1 MGESGYGYWVVLA
14 CLVTNL
20 NLTLEVFVAEP
31 LNRNR
36 AGSADV
42 TYYYTA
48 GNETNA
54 NADMCCRLLPEWSEL
69 LCVAKAMTSTSGRFS
84 EGKAKSPVFSL
95 EENGHLQDRL
105 FNMLPLIGDGVWV
118 PHCLGDHGA
127 SSSQDGT
134 VKQPRRHVERMLFGA
149 SSVIKEEMALS
160 VVIGYRR
167 NLWNGGA
174 LQQI

>member
-84 EGKAKSPVFSL
+84 EGKAKSPVLSL
-95 EENGHLQDRL
+95 EENGHLQYRL
-105 FNMLPLIGDGVWV
+105 FNMLPLISNGVWG
-118 PHCLGDHGA
+118 PQYLGDHRT
-127 SSSQDGT
+127 SSSYNGA
-134 VKQPRRHVERMLFGA
+134 VKQPRRRVEITLFGA
-149 SSVIKEEMALS
+149 SNVSK
-160 VVIGYRR
+160 
-167 NLWNGGA
+167 
-174 LQQI
+174 